1 MFKAVCTCGV
11 VPAVVV
17 DRREERDCDTGRFEL
32 AYKQVCVC
40 LGLFEFDDCNT
51 CLDATANMLFW

>member
-1 MFKAVCTCGV
+1 MFKAVCMCGV

-40 LGLFEFDDCNT
+40 LGL
-51 CLDATANMLFW
+51 